1 LPGLLD
7 RLASTQRYDAY
18 LSIVAHLRVLLNA
31 KAGSAVTAP
40 DYGVVDFTDVVH
52 DIPRSIHR
60 LQDSIRATILTY
72 EPRLRQV
79 TVRFMPGPDPLS
91 LTFDVSAR
99 MTDDKRRPVQF
110 STRLD
115 AGGRFDITD

>member
-1 LPGLLD
+1 MPGLLE
-7 RLASTQRYDAY
+7 RLGSTQRHDAY
-18 LSIVAHLRVLLNA
+18 TSIVAHLRVLLNA
-31 KAGSAVTAP
+31 KAGSAITAA
-40 DYGVVDFTDVVH
+40 DYGIVDFTDVVH
-52 DIPRSIHR
+52 DIPRSIQR

-99 MTDDKRRPVQF
+99 MADEKRRLVRF
-110 STRLD
+110 ATRLD
-115 AGGRFDITD
+115 AGGHFDVTE